1 MKVLHPDWEYVA
13 DGVMGGVS
21 RGQAGPAQVAGRAAM
36 RLSGAVSTD
45 NGGGFI
51 QMAFDLAEDVGG
63 WTGLELDVYG
73 NDERYDL
80 RLRTT
85 RLTRAWQSF
94 RTEFVATTAWTT
106 IKVPLMRSK
115 PIGRTPV
122 SMRPSCAVS
131 AWSRWVV
138 NSRLMWRSAACGCT
152 RVLNLGLRRG
162 RAPFEGIAIHVVARR
177 FLHFQMQAGAGV
189 GVCTGQVLV
198 HLDPQTGRI

>member
-21 RGQAGPAQVAGRAAM
+21 RGQAGQAQVADRAAM
-36 RLSGAVSTD
+36 HLTGTVSTD

-51 QMAFDLAEDVGG
+51 QMAFDLAEDAGG

-94 RTEFVATTAWTT
+94 RTEFVATAAWTT
-106 IKVPLMRSK
+106 IKVPFDTLEAYRTDGGAAEK
-115 PIGRTPV
+115 PAEVG
-122 SMRPSCAVS
+122 
-131 AWSRWVV
+131 
-138 NSRLMWRSAACGCT
+138 
-152 RVLNLGLRRG
+152 RG
-162 RAPFEGIAIHVVARR
+162 RAALECIAIHVITGR

-189 GVCTGQVLV
+189 GVCTGQILV
-198 HLDPQTGRI
+198 HLDPQTGRV